1 MSANAYIF
9 FLIFAAAIVLL
20 VLAQVRNQNMK
31 EKYAALWLIVSAVI
45 IVLVLFP
52 RLLFSLAELIGIETP
67 VNLLFL
73 LAIIMLIGVCLHLT
87 SALSKTGE
95 DVRVLAEEIAILRA
109 QFDQGNR
116 KEPVPSSTASYSST
130 SGVSKN
136 DR

>member
-9 FLIFAAAIVLL
+9 FLVFAAAIVLL

-31 EKYAALWLIVSAVI
+31 EKYAALWLIVSAAI

-52 RLLFSLAELIGIETP
+52 RLLFFLSELIGIETP

-95 DVRVLAEEIAILRA
+95 DVRVLAEEVAILRA
-109 QFDQGNR
+109 QFDQQDSH
-116 KEPVPSSTASYSST
+116 PVVTTSYSPI
-130 SGVSKN
+130 SGVHDD

>member
-9 FLIFAAAIVLL
+9 FLVFAAVIVLL

-31 EKYAALWLIVSAVI
+31 EKYAALWLIVSVAI
-45 IVLVLFP
+45 ILLVLFP
-52 RLLFSLAELIGIETP
+52 RLLFFLSELIGIETP

-73 LAIIMLIGVCLHLT
+73 LAIIMLIGVSLHLT
-87 SALSKTGE
+87 SALSKTSE

-109 QFDQGNR
+109 QFDQQGTQH
-116 KEPVPSSTASYSST
+116 PVSASTSSYSST
-130 SGVSKN
+130 SGVHDN

>member
-9 FLIFAAAIVLL
+9 FLVFAAAIVLL
-20 VLAQVRNQNMK
+20 VLTQVRNQNMK
-31 EKYAALWLIVSAVI
+31 EKYAALWLIVSAAI

-52 RLLFSLAELIGIETP
+52 RLLFFLSELIGIETP

-95 DVRVLAEEIAILRA
+95 DVRVLAEEVAILRA
-109 QFDQGNR
+109 QFDQQDSH
-116 KEPVPSSTASYSST
+116 PVVTTSYSPI
-130 SGVSKN
+130 SGVHDN

>member
-9 FLIFAAAIVLL
+9 FLVFAAAIVLL

-31 EKYAALWLIVSAVI
+31 EKYAALWLIVSAAI

-52 RLLFSLAELIGIETP
+52 RLLFFLSELIGIETP

-95 DVRVLAEEIAILRA
+95 DVRVLAEEVAILRA
-109 QFDQGNR
+109 QFDQQDSH
-116 KEPVPSSTASYSST
+116 PVVTTSYSPI
-130 SGVSKN
+130 SGVHDN

>member
-9 FLIFAAAIVLL
+9 FLVFAAVIVLL
-20 VLAQVRNQNMK
+20 VLAQVRSQNMK
-31 EKYAALWLIVSAVI
+31 EKYAALWLIVSVAI

-52 RLLFSLAELIGIETP
+52 RLLFFLADFIGIETP

-87 SALSKTGE
+87 AALSKTGE
-95 DVRVLAEEIAILRA
+95 DVRALAEEIAILRA
-109 QFDQGNR
+109 QFDQQESQR
-116 KEPVPSSTASYSST
+116 AVTTSYSST
-130 SGVSKN
+130 SGAHDN